1 MSNNLLNAALNAL
14 MTSQNAV
21 SESEF
26 KTKQT
31 RGDPGLYQ
39 RVDLASFHQ
48 VNLIGGNV
56 GTHSDQK
63 LEPKHQDMTINVKTL
78 TGRHIPVPIS
88 SLSTILELKNKI
100 EDKEGIPQDQQRFIF
115 DGMQLGEFKTLSDY
129 GIKNED
135 TVHLVLRLRDG
146 DRNVISCLS
155 SDFLEPSYNYDFT
168 NVNDGAT
175 VHIRGGVPYQRP
187 CGWQRHALKVSGK
200 YDNGNDQWLGTGANA
215 WPVSYHGTAKHNAQS
230 IADAGSLL
238 SKDKRFDFCYG
249 IYTTPSVNVAELY
262 APEFEFGGNKYIIII
277 QHRVNPK
284 NLEKIKSTTGANDCW
299 ISKSGEDVR
308 PYGIYKPDAARKAI
322 TTRNTLLL
330 FQESI
335 TAIETCYKPVIAAI
349 HNACIGIGVTL
360 ITACDIRYCSQDAFF
375 NIDKYDLMLE
385 TGSCDVLGL

>member
-14 MTSQNAV
+14 MTI
-21 SESEF
+21 
-26 KTKQT
+26 
-31 RGDPGLYQ
+31 
-39 RVDLASFHQ
+39 
-48 VNLIGGNV
+48 NLIGGNV

-155 SDFLEPSYNYDFT
+155 SDFLDPSYNCDFT
-168 NVNDGAT
+168 NINDGAT

-308 PYGIYKPDAARKAI
+308 PYGI
-322 TTRNTLLL
+322 
-330 FQESI
+330 
-335 TAIETCYKPVIAAI
+335 
-349 HNACIGIGVTL
+349 CIKKK
-360 ITACDIRYCSQDAFF
+360 
-375 NIDKYDLMLE
+375 N
-385 TGSCDVLGL
+385 